1 VPWANNLQAE
11 TKRRTRKVPAARGR
25 SAGETGRAQIRGR
38 RCRAMIY
45 DCLIVGAGPAGL
57 TAATYLGRYRRS
69 VALFDAGPSRAALIP
84 ETHNHPAF
92 SGISGEALL
101 ARLRSQT
108 EKYGAR
114 IYPDAIVG
122 LEKGDGCFKAR
133 TSSEDFRARRVLLC
147 SGIRDVPPEVP
158 GLDPAVRH
166 SVVRYCPICD
176 GYEAT
181 DLRIAV
187 YGPPHQAL
195 KKALFLRTYSRDVTV
210 VPDAEEAGGE
220 DLKQLTAASV
230 TVARSPAAEFAP
242 SRNSIKV
249 GLRNGTQLDFDVL
262 YPALGA
268 EVRSQLAQKLGAK
281 CDDKGQLIVGA
292 KQETSIP
299 GIYAAGDVVSDLH
312 QLCVA
317 EGHAAVAATAIH
329 NSLPPAYR

>member
-1 VPWANNLQAE
+1 
-11 TKRRTRKVPAARGR
+11 
-25 SAGETGRAQIRGR
+25 
-38 RCRAMIY
+38 MIY

-108 EKYGAR
+108 EEYGAS
-114 IYPDAIVG
+114 IFPDAVVG
-122 LEKGDGCFKAR
+122 LQKGDGCFTGR
-133 TSSEDFRARRVLLC
+133 TSGEEFRARRVLLC

-176 GYEAT
+176 GYEAS

-187 YGPPHQAL
+187 YGPLDQAL
-195 KKALFLRTYSRDVTV
+195 GKALFLRTYSRDVTV
-210 VPDAEEAGGE
+210 VPNVEVAGGD
-220 DLKQLTAASV
+220 DLERLSAAAV
-230 TVARSPAAEFAP
+230 TVARSPAVEFAAA
-242 SRNSIKV
+242 RNGIKV
-249 GLRNGTQLDFDVL
+249 VLRDGTQLAFDVL

-268 EVRSQLAQKLGAK
+268 EVRSRLAQELGAE
-281 CDDKGQLIVGA
+281 CDDKGQLVVGA
-292 KQETSIP
+292 RQETSIP